1 MRGLDDWLAREHEPI
16 IDPHNPWA
24 KVVEYDGSVTVQ
36 YGHGED
42 ENAVIVCY
50 GKGPEA
56 EELADRAVFK
66 LNAAHSDTHCVNE
79 HGFCTVCGDFIF
91 DRHDGEVAKLVR
103 RENGCWR
110 IEHEYLPLD

>member
-1 MRGLDDWLAREHEPI
+1 MRGLDAWLAREPVHY

-24 KVVEYDGSVTVQ
+24 KVVEYDGSATVQ

-50 GKGPEA
+50 GKGPDA
-56 EELADRAVFK
+56 EEHADRAVFK
-66 LNAAHSDTHCVNE
+66 LNAVHPDTHCVNE
-79 HGFCTVCGDFIF
+79 RGFCTVCGDFIM
-91 DRHDGEVAKLVR
+91 DLHDGEVAKLVPR
-103 RENGCWR
+103 GDGRWR